1 MCKNDPKKI
10 KEINDK
16 WKKKFEELNNKFH
29 NNSIIKSTNDMR
41 NDNNNEIIR
50 MFRILL
56 IIII

>member
-1 MCKNDPKKI
+1 MTEKKF
-10 KEINDK
+10 KEINDN

>member
-1 MCKNDPKKI
+1 MCKNDQKKI
-10 KEINDK
+10 KEINDNL
-16 WKKKFEELNNKFH
+16 KKKFEELNFKFH